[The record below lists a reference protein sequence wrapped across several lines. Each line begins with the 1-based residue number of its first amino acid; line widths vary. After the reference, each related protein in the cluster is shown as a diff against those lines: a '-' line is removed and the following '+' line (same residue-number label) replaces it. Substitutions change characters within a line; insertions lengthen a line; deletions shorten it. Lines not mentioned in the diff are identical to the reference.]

1 MGIANYHRSSIKDFV
16 KISGPLYE
24 ITGKAKLQW
33 KQPQRQALDRL
44 KVLLLSAPVL
54 ALPNKN
60 DYYILD
66 TDASD
71 RVIGTELIQVQNGE
85 ECVIAHGSFILTPE
99 QRRYCTTRKELL
111 AIIRFTRQLK
121 HYLLS
126 SQFTVRTHH
135 SSHTWLLGFT
145 EPQGQLARWMEELSQ
160 YDMVI
165 KHRPGKNQGKCRWV
179 ISHC

>member
-1 MGIANYHRSSIKDFV
+1 LGFANYHRSFIEDFA

-24 ITGKAKLQW
+24 ITGKAKLQL
-33 KQPQRQALDRL
+33 KQALDRL
-44 KVLLLSAPVL
+44 KAPLLSAPVL

-60 DYYILD
+60 DCYILD

-165 KHRPGKNQGKCRWV
+165 KHRPGKNHENADG
-179 ISHC
+179 